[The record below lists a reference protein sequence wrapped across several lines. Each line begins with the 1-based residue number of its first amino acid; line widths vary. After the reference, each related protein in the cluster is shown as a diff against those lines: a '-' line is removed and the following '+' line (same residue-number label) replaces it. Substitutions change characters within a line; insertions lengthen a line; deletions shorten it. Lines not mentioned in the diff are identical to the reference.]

1 MPSLRDTSDLIS
13 AVRENAVDKPAE
25 EAVIHVH
32 DPEQEDGHTSLTYA
46 ELDRRAR
53 RLAVYLR
60 QHLAAGERALLQYSS
75 GTDFPVAF
83 FGCVYAGVIAVPAPL
98 PESNQREQL
107 RVKGIVRDADV
118 RAVLTSTTQLDQVAA
133 WAEAEQLTGL
143 LLLATD
149 GEEVAAT
156 GTEGWEH
163 PAVDRATPVMLQY
176 TSGST
181 SEPKG
186 AVITHGNLLHNIQAM
201 KDALPLPD
209 GGRHGGWIPM
219 HHDMGLIGHLLGGVL
234 TGRSAVLM
242 PPMTFVRRP
251 HLWLR
256 AVERYDVKYSCAP
269 NFAYAL
275 LNDRVTDQQLATLDL
290 SSWRYAGN
298 GSEPIQARTLRAFSE
313 RFRLAGLRPAS
324 VATGYGMAEATL
336 LVASAT
342 HRPPLTLRVDPE
354 ALEQHRI
361 VRAGPTEDRYRELVS
376 CGSLFDIEAI
386 IVAPDSGER
395 LPDGRIGEIWLR
407 GESVAHGYWNNEP
420 ATRQTFEATT
430 QDGDTG
436 FLRTG
441 DLGAFVDGDL
451 FITGR
456 IKETLF
462 MHGRNLYPQDI
473 EHEVQRQH
481 SELRSLP
488 GAAFTVPAGPG
499 GTSAED
505 LVITQEIRGRF
516 SEAELT
522 RISTGIKQTVSREFG
537 LPVASVALLRPGA
550 VHRTTSGKIQRVA
563 MRRLFLGNG
572 LRPLHL
578 DGPPSSAQPA

>member
-13 AVRENAVDKPAE
+13 AVRANAAEMPEE

-46 ELDRRAR
+46 ELDHRAR

-83 FGCVYAGVIAVPAPL
+83 FGCLYASIIAVPAPL

-118 RAVLTSTTQLDQVAA
+118 RAVLTSTAQLDQVTA
-133 WAEAEQLTGL
+133 WAEAEGLTGL
-143 LLLATD
+143 PMLATD
-149 GEEVAAT
+149 GDDVGAT
-156 GTEGWEH
+156 GTEAWEH
-163 PAVDRATPVMLQY
+163 PAVDRATPAMLQY

-201 KDALPLPD
+201 EDALPLPD

-256 AVERYDVKYSCAP
+256 AIERYDVKFSSAP

-275 LNDRVTDQQLATLDL
+275 LNDRVTDQQLAALDL
-290 SSWRYAGN
+290 SGWRYAGN

-313 RFRLAGLRPAS
+313 RFRSAGLRTES
-324 VATGYGMAEATL
+324 VMAGYGMAEATL
-336 LVASAT
+336 LVATAPN
-342 HRPPLTLRVDPE
+342 RPPLTLRVDAD

-361 VRAGPTEDRYRELVS
+361 VRAEPTEDRYRELVG
-376 CGSLFDIEAI
+376 CGPLFGINAI

-407 GESVAHGYWNNEP
+407 GESVAHGYWNNET
-420 ATRQTFEATT
+420 ATQQTFGATT

-436 FLRTG
+436 YLRTG

-462 MHGRNLYPQDI
+462 LHGRNLYPQDI
-473 EHEVQRQH
+473 EHEVQRRH
-481 SELRSLP
+481 TELRSLP
-488 GAAFTVPAGPG
+488 GAAFTVPAGTG
-499 GTSAED
+499 ARNAED

-516 SEAELT
+516 SDTELA
-522 RISTGIKQTVSREFG
+522 RISAGIKQTVSREFG

-550 VHRTTSGKIQRVA
+550 VHRTTSGKIQRIA
-563 MRRLFLGNG
+563 MRQLFLGNE